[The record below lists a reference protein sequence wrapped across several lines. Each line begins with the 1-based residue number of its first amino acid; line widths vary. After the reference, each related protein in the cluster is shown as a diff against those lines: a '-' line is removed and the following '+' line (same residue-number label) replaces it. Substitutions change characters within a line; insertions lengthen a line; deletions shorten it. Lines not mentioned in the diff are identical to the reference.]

1 MNISPEKRRDII
13 DALRRGTVPRQGLD
27 EFAVGLDWITQA
39 LDEELAKVKSGG
51 SEFKAI
57 RGEYGCGKT
66 FYSRWMQ
73 ERAKRQGFAASEVQI
88 SETETPLHRLE
99 TVYRRCLE
107 RLSTAASRDGAF
119 RDIVE
124 GWFHALEQDVL
135 AELGD
140 VEVDEQELGQR
151 VQTLMEQRLTQV
163 ARKAPSFSAALR
175 AYFQAV
181 ENDDSA
187 TAEGLVA
194 WLSGQRG
201 VAASVKRVAGIK
213 GDIDHFGAQ
222 NFLQGLLLILRDSGY
237 AGLVLVL
244 DEVETLQRMRSD
256 VRDKGLNALRQ
267 WMDEIDK
274 GAFPGL
280 YLVITGTPSFYD
292 GDKGIQRLN
301 PIAQRLA
308 TDFSPDGRFDSARA
322 PQIKLQGF
330 DMDRLQL
337 LGCRVRDIYAEHA
350 SHAERIRTK
359 VDDRLVQ
366 GLAKKVTGSLGG
378 KIGIAPRLFLKKLV
392 QLIDKVDEHEAFDPV
407 VDGSLDIQESE
418 MTLEERGASA
428 AGRAD
433 DIQLDNL

>member
-1 MNISPEKRRDII
+1 MSISPEKRRDII
-13 DALRRGTVPRQGLD
+13 DALRRGTVPSQGLD
-27 EFAVGLDWITQA
+27 EFAVGLDWITEA
-39 LDEELAKVKSGG
+39 LDDELAKVKSGG

-73 ERAKRQGFAASEVQI
+73 ERAKRMGFAASEVQI

-99 TVYRRCLE
+99 TVYRRLLE
-107 RLSTAASRDGAF
+107 RLSTAACRDGAF
-119 RDIVE
+119 RDIIE

-140 VEVDEQELGQR
+140 AEVSEEELGRR
-151 VQTLMEQRLTQV
+151 VQTLMEQRLAQV

-175 AYFQAV
+175 GYFQAME
-181 ENDDSA
+181 ENDLA

-322 PQIKLQGF
+322 PQIKLRGL
-330 DMDRLQL
+330 DMSRLTL
-337 LGCRVRDIYAEHA
+337 LGCRIRDIYA
-350 SHAERIRTK
+350 SHAKYPDRVTQK
-359 VDDRLVQ
+359 VTDGLVE
-366 GLAKKVTGSLGG
+366 GIAKQVTGSLGG
-378 KIGIAPRLFLKKLV
+378 KVGIAPRLFLKKLV
-392 QLIDKVDEHEAFDPV
+392 QLIDKAGDVEDFDPV
-407 VDGSLDIQESE
+407 RDGAIKLQESE
-418 MTLEERGASA
+418 MTLEERGSA
-428 AGRAD
+428 AAQRAD
-433 DIQLDNL
+433 DIELGDI